1 MSRPPAPGAGRRPLG
16 ARSPGLTRL
25 RALLRDPRRRR
36 AEGVVV
42 LEGARLIDGAL
53 SRGARIRA
61 LYLTGGEEGT
71 AGTAPLEARAAAQ
84 GAEVFEVATGALERV
99 ATTVT
104 PQPVLALF
112 DGPDAGP
119 PDPWPPPTS
128 PVPGPLLV
136 LAGVSDPGNLGT
148 LVRSAEAA
156 GVTTVVRGAGTADPS
171 NPKSLRAS
179 AGAVFGVTIVDAPDT
194 PGTLDA
200 LRRAGW
206 TTIGTVPSGG
216 RAVEAVALT
225 GAVALVVGSEAHG
238 LGPAVTDRLDERV
251 SIPMEAG
258 ESLNAAVAGS
268 IVLFEAAR
276 QRRAGA
282 SGGNRRSSAGGDP

>member
-1 MSRPPAPGAGRRPLG
+1 
-16 ARSPGLTRL
+16 
-25 RALLRDPRRRR
+25 
-36 AEGVVV
+36 VV
-42 LEGARLIDGAL
+42 LEGARLIEGAL
-53 SRGARIRA
+53 GRGARMRA
-61 LYLTGGEEGT
+61 LYVAAGRAAAT
-71 AGTAPLEARAAAQ
+71 GTAPLEDRARREGAA
-84 GAEVFEVATGALERV
+84 VFEVAAGALERV

-112 DGPDAGP
+112 DGPEAHP
-119 PDPWPPPTS
+119 PGSWPPSTS

-148 LVRSAEAA
+148 LIRSAEAA
-156 GVTTVVRGAGTADPS
+156 GVAAVVRGAGTADPS

-194 PGTLDA
+194 PAALDA

-206 TTIGTVPSGG
+206 TAVGTVPSGG

-238 LGPAVTDRLDERV
+238 LGPALTERLDERV

-276 QRRAGA
+276 QRRAALAGRN
-282 SGGNRRSSAGGDP
+282 GRSCAGGDP